1 MPKLPNKTVDLEE
14 WSKVYDDP
22 ELFIADLHTLRTNY
36 RRRQTIKQAL
46 ITAGVLSAL
55 LFLCDLAWKLI
66 S

>member
-14 WSKVYDDP
+14 WSKVYDDA

-66 S
+66 A